1 MSPRGFEEDRKREQD
16 RAAGHICS
24 FLPNLPPSTG
34 TSSSLSYPHIILR
47 PLRRRRVNIPSIHGK
62 VAVLCPVVQ
71 MTELQR
77 DKERI
82 YSRSGLRPEPKA
94 PDLWLMVCL
103 LTQHT
108 SPKSYGW
115 SLSFD
120 HHKLP
125 GQNSLMIRV
134 LKTQRSARPSLSTQ
148 THTNSAT
155 APAFVTAEPIADPAG
170 YQARGQHFVGTTSF
184 CPHGHP
190 KWQELSLIPF
200 FR

>member
-125 GQNSLMIRV
+125 GQNSLMVWV
-134 LKTQRSARPSLSTQ
+134 LKDTAVSPALPQHTDTYKLSYSTCLCNSRTDSRPCWVPSTGPALCGHHLILSPW
-148 THTNSAT
+148 S
-155 APAFVTAEPIADPAG
+155 
-170 YQARGQHFVGTTSF
+170 S
-184 CPHGHP
+184 
-190 KWQELSLIPF
+190 
-200 FR
+200 